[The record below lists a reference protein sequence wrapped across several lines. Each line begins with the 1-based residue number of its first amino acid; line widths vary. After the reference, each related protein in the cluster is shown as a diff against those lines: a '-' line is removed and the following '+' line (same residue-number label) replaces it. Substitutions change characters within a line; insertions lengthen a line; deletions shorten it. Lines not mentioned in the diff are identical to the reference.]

1 MAESS
6 TIFAPRQPSSFQAFL
21 NQVPSLV
28 AASSPKQSQTQS
40 SACMGSSSFSSFS
53 DLESG
58 LHFMQRNSSY
68 IKRPFISSTGSPSPR
83 SVVTSMA
90 FYDSFSDD
98 ELHHHFL
105 DSCFL
110 CHKTLNSNKDIFMY
124 KGDTPF
130 CSEACRQEQIELDE
144 SNDRKKKHLT
154 MANNNKKQRLKN
166 PRDNKRA
173 HINQNI

>member
-1 MAESS
+1 
-6 TIFAPRQPSSFQAFL
+6 
-21 NQVPSLV
+21 
-28 AASSPKQSQTQS
+28 
-40 SACMGSSSFSSFS
+40 MGSSSFSSVS

-58 LHFMQRNSSY
+58 LHFIQRNSSY

-130 CSEACRQEQIELDE
+130 CSEECRQEQIEMDE
-144 SNDRKKKHLT
+144 SKETNRKLSSIKDQKQKKSSSPSK
-154 MANNNKKQRLKN
+154 AQNKLPFR
-166 PRDNKRA
+166 PGTVVA
-173 HINQNI
+173 G